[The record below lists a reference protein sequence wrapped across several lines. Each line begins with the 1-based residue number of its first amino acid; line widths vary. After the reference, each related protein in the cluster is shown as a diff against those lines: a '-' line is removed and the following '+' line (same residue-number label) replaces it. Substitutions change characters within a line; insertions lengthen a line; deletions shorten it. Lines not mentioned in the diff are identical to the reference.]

1 MRIVNE
7 VLKVSTGPGIKIHD
21 ISRDI
26 SDAIRKHEINSGL
39 AVVTSRHT
47 TTALSINEFE
57 ERLVTD
63 IKTFIGELIPA
74 GRNWLHNDI
83 ELRDCPPDEPEN
95 AHSHLAAMLLGS
107 SEAIPVVNGELQLGT
122 WQSVLFIELDGPRE
136 RSITLQLWGE

>member
-1 MRIVNE
+1 MKIVNE
-7 VLKVSTGPGIKIHD
+7 VLKVSTGAGIDINDINRDIRDALWKHD
-21 ISRDI
+21 I
-26 SDAIRKHEINSGL
+26 NNGL

-63 IKTFIGELIPA
+63 VKTFINELIPA
-74 GRNWLHNDI
+74 GRHWLHNDI
-83 ELRDCPPDEPEN
+83 NLRDCPPNEPEN

-107 SEAIPVVNGELQLGT
+107 SESIPVVNGELQLGT

-136 RSITLQLWGE
+136 RSIPLQLWGE

>member
-1 MRIVNE
+1 MKIVNE
-7 VLKVSTGPGIKIHD
+7 VLQISTGSVVDIHD
-21 ISRDI
+21 INRDI
-26 SDAIRKHEINSGL
+26 HDVLRRHEINDGL

-74 GRNWLHNDI
+74 GRHWLHNEI
-83 ELRDCPPDEPEN
+83 ELRDCPADEPEN

-107 SEAIPVVNGELQLGT
+107 SEAIPVVDGELQLGT

>member
-1 MRIVNE
+1 MKIVNE
-7 VLKVSTGPGIKIHD
+7 VLKISTGSGVDIHD
-21 ISRDI
+21 INREIRDLLR
-26 SDAIRKHEINSGL
+26 SHEISNGL
-39 AVVTSRHT
+39 AVVSSRHT

-57 ERLVTD
+57 ERLVAD

-74 GRNWLHNDI
+74 GRRWLHNDI
-83 ELRDCPPDEPEN
+83 ELRDCPEDEPEN

-107 SEAIPVVNGELQLGT
+107 SESIPVVDGELQLGT

>member
-1 MRIVNE
+1 VRIINE
-7 VLKVSTGPGIKIHD
+7 VLELSTDSGVDIHDLNHKIHNS
-21 ISRDI
+21 IQE
-26 SDAIRKHEINSGL
+26 HGINNGL
-39 AVVTSRHT
+39 VVVTSRHT

-74 GRNWLHNDI
+74 GRHWLHNDI

>member
-1 MRIVNE
+1 MKIVNE
-7 VLKVSTGPGIKIHD
+7 VLQISTGSGVDIHD
-21 ISRDI
+21 INRDI
-26 SDAIRKHEINSGL
+26 HDVLRRHEINDGL

-74 GRNWLHNDI
+74 GRHWLHNDI
-83 ELRDCPPDEPEN
+83 ELRDCPADEPEN

-107 SEAIPVVNGELQLGT
+107 SEAIAVVDGELQLGT

>member
-1 MRIVNE
+1 MKIVNE
-7 VLKVSTGPGIKIHD
+7 VLKVSTGAGIDIHD
-21 ISRDI
+21 INRDI
-26 SDAIRKHEINSGL
+26 RDALWKHDINNGL

-63 IKTFIGELIPA
+63 IKTFINELIPA
-74 GRNWLHNDI
+74 GRHWLHNDI
-83 ELRDCPPDEPEN
+83 NLRDCPPNEPEN

-107 SEAIPVVNGELQLGT
+107 SESVPVVNGELQLGT